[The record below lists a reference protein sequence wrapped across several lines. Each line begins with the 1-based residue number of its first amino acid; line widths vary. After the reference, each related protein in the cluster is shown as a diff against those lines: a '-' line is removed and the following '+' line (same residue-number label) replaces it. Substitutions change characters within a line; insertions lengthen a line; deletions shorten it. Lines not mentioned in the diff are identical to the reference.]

1 MVQLYVSHNGCRPSS
16 TILELD
22 CRQSIPSQNSLEQ
35 PEKDGQTTVNCNFDE
50 EDVEWGTCMS
60 THIWVERSR
69 SGGSIDILVE
79 YLWCRLLCRIR
90 KFAVAH
96 AVKTRFLSPWKSI
109 LYCKF
114 QSGNYRNSV
123 EVLRIQRILRWYQ
136 WRWSVMFFDLQSYSI
151 SDFFRSAFKIPFT
164 VSFPNMRKKSSS
176 QIPRRKISWENVL
189 RFSRLTTRTVSDFS
203 TRTVRHQNAER
214 ERFSSMCGSIWY
226 SALVRPRYGGEN
238 DQEKINRVQGS

>member
-1 MVQLYVSHNGCRPSS
+1 
-16 TILELD
+16 
-22 CRQSIPSQNSLEQ
+22 
-35 PEKDGQTTVNCNFDE
+35 
-50 EDVEWGTCMS
+50 MS

-151 SDFFRSAFKIPFT
+151 SKFFRSAFKITFT

-176 QIPRRKISWENVL
+176 QIPRRKSSCGMCCAFRGSPPELCPISVH
-189 RFSRLTTRTVSDFS
+189 V
-203 TRTVRHQNAER
+203 
-214 ERFSSMCGSIWY
+214 
-226 SALVRPRYGGEN
+226 RYGIRMLSVSAFHRCAGRYGTAHWYVRGTEAKMTRRK
-238 DQEKINRVQGS
+238 KIEFKDLRTHTIKGYRS